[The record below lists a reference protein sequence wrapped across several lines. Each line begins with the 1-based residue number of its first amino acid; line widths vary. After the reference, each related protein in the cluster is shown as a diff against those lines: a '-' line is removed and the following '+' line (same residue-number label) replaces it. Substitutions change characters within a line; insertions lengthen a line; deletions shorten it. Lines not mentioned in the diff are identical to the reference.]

1 MENNEKDFTGGIQS
15 YIDYLE
21 ANKRHSSAKSY
32 RDAWRSFT
40 RFAGMERIPYTY
52 INKRNLERYEGHL
65 GRAGRSQNTVST
77 YMRRLRC
84 VYYRAVEAGEA
95 PYVPGLF
102 KDVRGCSRTSSRA
115 WRAVASAR

>member
-40 RFAGMERIPYTY
+40 RFAGM
-52 INKRNLERYEGHL
+52 
-65 GRAGRSQNTVST
+65 
-77 YMRRLRC
+77 
-84 VYYRAVEAGEA
+84 
-95 PYVPGLF
+95 
-102 KDVRGCSRTSSRA
+102 
-115 WRAVASAR
+115 